1 MGRDY
6 QRNAGLRP
14 QVAMLLPII
23 HGTCG
28 SQKMSKSLGNTI
40 GIQDEPFDKFGKIMS
55 IPDKVMLEYY
65 EHVAGVDPQ
74 EFSTIKEGLE
84 SGSLHP
90 NEGKKQLAQKVVSFF
105 HGDNMGKEMREKFE
119 AVFKRKQVPDDIPEY
134 KFVRGQDV
142 VTILFESGLLQSKG
156 EVRRMVKQ
164 NAVRFVDG
172 EKVEDP
178 ELALDDSFSGK
189 VLKVGKRKFLQ
200 LV

>member
-1 MGRDY
+1 M
-6 QRNAGLRP
+6 
-14 QVAMLLPII
+14 
-23 HGTCG
+23 T
-28 SQKMSKSLGNTI
+28 
-40 GIQDEPFDKFGKIMS
+40 
-55 IPDKVMLEYY
+55 
-65 EHVAGVDPQ
+65 
-74 EFSTIKEGLE
+74 
-84 SGSLHP
+84 
-90 NEGKKQLAQKVVSFF
+90 
-105 HGDNMGKEMREKFE
+105 
-119 AVFKRKQVPDDIPEY
+119 VFKRKQVPDDIPEY

-142 VTILFESGLLQSKG
+142 VTVLFESGLLQSKG